1 LPAVHWSVAYGD
13 PVNRPRV
20 LGLVLITLLSVI
32 PAAAP
37 GASLAAAPGH
47 GYRCVLDAF
56 GQTADGRIEFR
67 RVVNS
72 RVEIAKATRA
82 RVSWRPIAW
91 GLVSSSSRPGQET
104 THQIVASTDGRVRLV
119 ETEWHRG
126 RDLSV
131 RVLAVLGRGFPSRL
145 VTFDDRS
152 LYWVGADQLLHRM
165 RWNERR
171 LVRPRT
177 LPLPIRGATT
187 MTSHMTDRGMRVYY
201 TDRSGALHSVAVQG
215 ADSTDT
221 VIRTSGYGTVTGLRA
236 GFCMSPDYTRVR
248 SYVGL
253 LSVDRASGVG
263 RFQRILR
270 PVAPGGSTVT
280 DAVRVPPS
288 DWTWR
293 RLG

>member
-1 LPAVHWSVAYGD
+1 VLGSVTYGD
-13 PVNRPRV
+13 PVNRSRV
-20 LGLVLITLLSVI
+20 LALVLVTLLSVL
-32 PAAAP
+32 PAASPRASFAAAP
-37 GASLAAAPGH
+37 GP

-72 RVEIAKATRA
+72 RVEVAKTTRA

-91 GLVSSSSRPGQET
+91 GLVSSSSWPGHET

-119 ETEWHRG
+119 ETEWARG

-131 RVLAVLGRGFPSRL
+131 RVLEVLGRGYPSRL

-152 LYWVGADQLLHRM
+152 LYWVGADKMLHRVK
-165 RWNERR
+165 WNGRR

-177 LPLPIRGATT
+177 LPLSIRGATT

-201 TDRSGALHSVAVQG
+201 TDRKGALHSVAVQG
-215 ADSTDT
+215 ADSTDI
-221 VIRTSGYGTVTGLRA
+221 VIRSSGYGTVTGLRA
-236 GFCMSPDYTRVR
+236 GVCMSPDYTRVR

-270 PVAPGGSTVT
+270 PAAHDGSTVT
-280 DAVRVPPS
+280 NPVRVPPS